1 MSDDTEIHTEALA
14 RFHDAVSSLQL
25 ERALCL
31 QDRRFAFIAGAQ
43 WEEAG
48 WSDMSE
54 NMIRVEV
61 NKTAIGLKRIQDD
74 YRQNR
79 VTVNFRETKGTAS
92 GTADLLDG
100 LFRADVYRCKGTQ
113 AFDNAFID
121 GSSGGMGAWLLANE
135 LEDEYDPDSDA
146 QRIRF
151 DTIVDADQ
159 RVFFDPNSKLYDKSD
174 AEWAVVLLPFSPDAF
189 KAEFKDAE
197 CSWPDGLT
205 KPVYE
210 WYQPTVIVVAWY
222 YRVEISTEARRTFK
236 NTATDE
242 IDAYWAS
249 DIEDGDVEDMV
260 AQGWIE
266 QPVKQRKR
274 RRIAKYV
281 MSGRDMLKP
290 KKYIAGTCIPVI
302 PFYGQRVYIENVER
316 VQGHVRQAKDPQRIY
331 NTNVSK
337 LTETNALAPRE
348 VPIFTASQIAG
359 REQAWADMNL
369 KRAPFGV
376 INDLL
381 DGEGNPVPAGP
392 IGKLEPPQL
401 GPVTA
406 TLLQLTSNDIEQL
419 TGGTDQAAQVKSNVS
434 AEAMDIAQTR
444 IDERD
449 GSYMDNFKQSMQ
461 RCGEVYKSMADDVYF
476 EPGREVPQMDED
488 GEQSMA
494 ILSEPYTDENGR
506 YQIRNDLSQGDFHVI
521 ADVTEATATRRDKTV
536 KALYG
541 IAQLCSEG
549 GDQEGVQAATITMIE
564 NMDGEG
570 MADYKAWNRQ
580 RGLKLGLFKPTDEE
594 ALQLQ
599 QAAQAQ
605 SQPDPTSIALLAQ
618 AQDFAAAA
626 NLKGAQAEKA
636 QSASKLDA
644 ANTVKALADA
654 SKSAADAHMTAT
666 ETTYVGLQAAN
677 DTMTAHAAAMPE
689 GGDQALSASR
699 PLPSPARD
707 SAAA

>member
-1 MSDDTEIHTEALA
+1 MSDDTDIHQEALD
-14 RFHDAVSSLQL
+14 RFHETVSTLQL

-61 NKTAIGLKRIQDD
+61 NKTAIGLKRLQDQ
-74 YRQNR
+74 YRENR
-79 VTVNFRETKGTAS
+79 VTVNFRETKGAAS
-92 GTADLLDG
+92 GAADLLDG
-100 LFRADVYRCKGTQ
+100 LFRADVYRCKGMQ
-113 AFDNAFID
+113 AFDNAYID

-135 LEDEYDPDSDA
+135 LEDEYDPDSDY

-174 AEWAVVLLPFSPDAF
+174 AEWVIVLLPYSPDAF
-189 KAEFKDAE
+189 KREFKDAE
-197 CSWPDGLT
+197 SSWPEGLT

-222 YRVEISTEARRTFK
+222 YRVEITTEARRTFK
-236 NTATDE
+236 NAATEE

-249 DIEDGDVEDMV
+249 DIEDDDVADMI
-260 AQGWIE
+260 AQGWVE
-266 QPVKQRKR
+266 QPVRQRKR
-274 RRIAKYV
+274 RRVAKYV

-290 KKYIAGTCIPVI
+290 KKYIAGTCLPVI
-302 PFYGQRVYIENVER
+302 PYYGQRVYIENVER

-348 VPIFTASQIAG
+348 VPIVTASQIAG
-359 REQAWADMNL
+359 RENDWAEMNL
-369 KRAPFGV
+369 KRAPFAV
-376 INDLL
+376 LNDLL
-381 DGEGNPVPAGP
+381 DGEGNPQPTSPV
-392 IGKLEPPQL
+392 GKIEPPTL

-461 RCGEVYKSMADDVYF
+461 RCGEVYLEMAKDVYF
-476 EPGREVPQMDED
+476 EPGREVDLMGED
-488 GEQSMA
+488 GEQDTA
-494 ILSEPYTDENGR
+494 QLSEPYTDEMGR
-506 YQIRNDLSQGDFHVI
+506 YSIRNDLSKGKFHVI

-541 IAQLCSEG
+541 IAELCSKG

-570 MADYKAWNRQ
+570 MTDYKAWNRQ
-580 RGLKLGLFKPTDEE
+580 RGLKLGLFKPTEEE
-594 ALQLQ
+594 AQQLAQ
-599 QAAQAQ
+599 EAQAAQ
-605 SQPDPTSIALLAQ
+605 QPDPTAIALLAQ
-618 AQDFAAAA
+618 AQDFASAAR
-626 NLKGAQAEKA
+626 LKDAQTGKEVSATKLNDAKTVQTLADASLKAAETGHTVKET
-636 QSASKLDA
+636 QHIGLDA
-644 ANTVKALADA
+644 ANDR
-654 SKSAADAHMTAT
+654 
-666 ETTYVGLQAAN
+666 G
-677 DTMTAHAAAMPE
+677 
-689 GGDQALSASR
+689 GGDPSSASR
-699 PLPSPARD
+699 PLPSP
-707 SAAA
+707 SKEAAA